1 MVVALVLLIIAPHDA
16 KVTVDIVFGES
27 LSAMFFT
34 RIGKVLAHL
43 IFWSAVMRVAMAFL
57 VAFGTPDMESNRAAA
72 SRLLGAA
79 TSGEVIDKGMM
90 YIFFA
95 VALGV
100 LCEISSKGTKPEA
113 QA

>member
-1 MVVALVLLIIAPHDA
+1 LIILSAHA
-16 KVTVDIVFGES
+16 KVTVDIVCLES

-43 IFWSAVMRVAMAFL
+43 IFWFSALRVAMAFL

-95 VALGV
+95 LVLGV
-100 LCEISSKGTKPEA
+100 LCEISSKGTKPEEKA
-113 QA
+113 